1 MLIKH
6 LNMKIKVDQ
15 IMKKLREIHL
25 VIVTLLMMDI
35 QLEMMMIGMIIIW
48 MLMKSGLG

>member
-6 LNMKIKVDQ
+6 LNMKINVDQ
-15 IMKKLREIHL
+15 IMKKLREIHMET
-25 VIVTLLMMDI
+25 VTLLMMDI